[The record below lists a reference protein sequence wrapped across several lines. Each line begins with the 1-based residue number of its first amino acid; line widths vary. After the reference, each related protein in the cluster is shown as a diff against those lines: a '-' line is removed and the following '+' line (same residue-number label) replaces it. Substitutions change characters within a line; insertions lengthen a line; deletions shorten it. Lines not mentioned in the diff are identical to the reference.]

1 MKTGHLPEVVLIDQ
15 NLCRKKC
22 EELSGCLRKHSAR
35 LCGGLIMY
43 KIAIIESESIIREG
57 LSVLISKESG
67 FTVDFQASAPV
78 ALFRQAWLTP
88 PNVILLDM
96 MMPRNYGIE
105 VIKEIKKRWQAT
117 KILIFT
123 LKDTEENIC
132 AAFRAGADGYILKG
146 TTLPQLIDAI
156 KNILAG
162 QYYVCPEILP
172 QIINGYL
179 KVEKSCL
186 DNNLNWNLTSREA
199 QLLKLIAAG
208 YKNKEIADSLCI
220 SLKTV
225 ETHRATLMRKFNA
238 HNVATLLSV
247 ANQAGVPPCRLCKNL
262 VVSQSIERSAGSV
275 TPVELRTMPRA

>member
-1 MKTGHLPEVVLIDQ
+1 
-15 NLCRKKC
+15 
-22 EELSGCLRKHSAR
+22 
-35 LCGGLIMY
+35 MY

-96 MMPRNYGIE
+96 MMPKNYGIE
-105 VIKEIKKRWQAT
+105 VIKEIKKRWQVT

-146 TTLPQLIDAI
+146 TTLSELIVAI
-156 KNILAG
+156 KSILAG

-179 KVEKSCL
+179 KVEKTCL
-186 DNNLNWNLTSREA
+186 GNNLNWNLTSREA

-247 ANQAGVPPCRLCKNL
+247 ANQAG
-262 VVSQSIERSAGSV
+262 
-275 TPVELRTMPRA
+275 RAPLSTLQEYYC